1 MVLEELNTIWYLLSH
16 NSIEIMNLFMVQ
28 EKLDK
33 IQYSPILI
41 RAHLIPRAP
50 LDKYFHLW
58 E

>member
-1 MVLEELNTIWYLLSH
+1 MILEELNTIWYLLSH
-16 NSIEIMNLFMVQ
+16 NSTEIMNLFIVQ

-33 IQYSPILI
+33 IQYSRILI
-41 RAHLIPRAP
+41 RARLIPRAP